1 MMRNQPDTT
10 AVVDTLTQAYSDI
23 WQASSNDQQS
33 GLIGFL
39 SSNDLI
45 FVVLAV
51 TLIIWFVLLFF
62 MIRIDR
68 RIGQL
73 EKENDKQSKH
83 VVQ

>member
-23 WQASSNDQQS
+23 WQASANEQQT
-33 GLIGFL
+33 GIIGFL

-68 RIGQL
+68 RLGKL
-73 EKENDKQSKH
+73 EMDYDQQSKNI
-83 VVQ
+83 VQ